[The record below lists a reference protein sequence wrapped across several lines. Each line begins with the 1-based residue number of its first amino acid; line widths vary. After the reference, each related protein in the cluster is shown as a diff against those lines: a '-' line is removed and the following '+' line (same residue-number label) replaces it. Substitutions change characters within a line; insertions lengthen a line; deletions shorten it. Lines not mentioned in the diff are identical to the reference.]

1 MTEFYTLFSV
11 PGSVGDYPHENVRAL
26 CCCSE
31 LSREIS
37 LELANTSV
45 LGLCVVDSG
54 ERKVSLLFNGLR

>member
-11 PGSVGDYPHENVRAL
+11 PGSVGDYPHENIRAL

-45 LGLCVVDSG
+45 LGLCV
-54 ERKVSLLFNGLR
+54 